1 MKKYLRLTCSVCQRF
16 TDKLV
21 DDTHFTPDK
30 CTITLKCT
38 GRLSPVEYRSNA
50 NVISTPV
57 AGVTDWRPRG
67 EVSSVGTA
75 ASAALVNTATGSTKQ
90 VVLAARISSPPAPGS
105 TLVLKFNERADTP
118 SAYRQYVFRFD
129 TTFTTVS
136 GVESGLEKKTLRY
149 TSTDTVEVYLNGVL
163 QVNGTGPTE
172 YILGD
177 GSGPGLANA
186 VTFNT
191 AVSLPGI
198 TQVDVIVSEASS
210 TVQVP
215 VTFTRNQNDESRQ
228 GTGAYENID
237 FAQLFV
243 GGAWVPF
250 YLFTLDLED
259 AGLALNTIIT
269 PDTKAKLNGLYDILS
284 SEIYVLL
291 AREPY
296 SQLDRYSTLAVK
308 LSDLSFD
315 EQYLKF
321 YLDAGSKRLDLTSST
336 VKSVYPPIRF
346 ELFNAESLISTNLPG
361 VTDQIVLDDSVVVGP
376 DA

>member
-1 MKKYLRLTCSVCQRF
+1 
-16 TDKLV
+16 
-21 DDTHFTPDK
+21 
-30 CTITLKCT
+30 
-38 GRLSPVEYRSNA
+38 
-50 NVISTPV
+50 
-57 AGVTDWRPRG
+57 
-67 EVSSVGTA
+67 
-75 ASAALVNTATGSTKQ
+75 
-90 VVLAARISSPPAPGS
+90 
-105 TLVLKFNERADTP
+105 
-118 SAYRQYVFRFD
+118 
-129 TTFTTVS
+129 VS

-149 TSTDTVEVYLNGVL
+149 TSTDSVEVYLNGVL

-346 ELFNAESLISTNLPG
+346 ELFNAEHLISTNLPG